1 MKLVEFEMLSPKKT
15 TYILYENL
23 QKKYLNSESIFFTEQ
38 ELKSLIAWAFAVEL
52 QSSYANELT
61 ETDRKNFISD
71 SNTYFKISI
80 DFGLI
85 LIDNLKDFN
94 KDWFEELQFKAFIKS
109 NSSSRS
115 DVFEFINE
123 ALIDQ
128 MNVRRWE
135 YGKFFLEAFS
145 QIMDKN
151 FMNQSIKPLQ
161 SQENFWDVMYQK
173 MYKIKESLEN
183 YEAVLLAYF
192 IKNHIEK
199 QDLNMRDYFLLGSI
213 ACQKMPFI
221 FKREQNLKQAIKEII
236 SLDQNLNKGRRKGG
250 PKL

>member
-1 MKLVEFEMLSPKKT
+1 MKLVEFEILSPKKT

-23 QKKYLNSESIFFTEQ
+23 QKKYLDSESIFFTEQ
-38 ELKSLIAWAFAVEL
+38 ELKSLMARSFAVVLHIADSEKL
-52 QSSYANELT
+52 SES
-61 ETDRKNFISD
+61 DRKNFISD
-71 SNTYFKISI
+71 SNRYFKISI

-85 LIDNLKDFN
+85 LLDNIKDFN
-94 KDWFEELQFKAFIKS
+94 KDWFEKLQSKAFIKS
-109 NSSSRS
+109 NSSSSS
-115 DVFEFINE
+115 DVFDFINE

-135 YGKFFLEAFS
+135 YGKYFLEAFS
-145 QIMDKN
+145 EFMDKSLL
-151 FMNQSIKPLQ
+151 NQPIKPLQ
-161 SQENFWDVMYQK
+161 SHENFWDIMYQK
-173 MYKIKESLEN
+173 MYKIKEPLEN

-221 FKREQNLKQAIKEII
+221 FKKEQNLKQAIKEII
-236 SLDQNLNKGRRKGG
+236 SLDQNLKKGIRKGG